1 MDMMA
6 RLVRQTFVVDNTQGA
21 LGFTR
26 LLIVD

>member
-6 RLVRQTFVVDNTQGA
+6 RLVGQTFVVDNKQGA

-26 LLIVD
+26 LRIVG